1 MGDYAKLAVFIVVL
15 LLSVS
20 LMSVAIDYLG
30 DISDV
35 ELDMEPQ
42 DERTESVTS
51 EAAEAGK
58 GKTKPITVAG
68 APGGEVFPL
77 FEIRYPPRTK
87 YIRLRVGE
95 VYNGG
100 LWKEYEDHANTPRKS
115 NIPLRITTVLP
126 IQAVSFNVN
135 PFYNLTSFIPATLHV
150 TNIEFE
156 GTLMH
161 YPTLELFSTTKPSS
175 SPYNVLYALYDLPE
189 ARLRVAEAK
198 DMDEYLA
205 VPEDLEE
212 RLGEL
217 ASDIVRGFSSPWE
230 KVTAIEAYL
239 EDNYEYS
246 DEYVPP
252 PEGTDPVEWFL
263 FDDKTGTC
271 GQFNSALVLL
281 ARAAGI
287 PARVVYGFLV
297 SPESDYQL
305 VMPKD
310 AHMWAEV
317 PFEDL
322 DWITFDAT
330 PGRPEDVK
338 MERIPTIT
346 NITYNDEMAI
356 KGGGFT
362 VEGTVTMY
370 NGSAVDGLSV
380 EILLTERKNETGVQ
394 CGTGTVNEGVFTIA
408 CDADPSFEVGDYQL
422 VAHAMS
428 KGIFQESWSDPPI
441 RIMAET
447 EVSIQ
452 APASVYVGEYF
463 TVVGTLV
470 DGSNGQAIANATL
483 LVTVKNETM
492 YYTTDETGSV
502 SFTCSF
508 DAEGNETLGILVNDS
523 TYYLGSNS
531 SFGVAVG
538 LRPPPQPG
546 LLEVLTTF
554 PYNVMLAAGAIVA
567 IGAAVLLTRKK
578 RPEGLQA
585 VSGAGPEEPPEEE
598 LPRHLED
605 CKEGIVAV
613 FNWFYARAQ
622 RRHGEIAD
630 SMTPREFQRA
640 LLSKIPENGASA
652 LEYLIT
658 AFEIADYSISRP
670 TQEMYEKCIQAAE
683 LLDRMM
689 QNG

>member
-1 MGDYAKLAVFIVVL
+1 M
-15 LLSVS
+15 
-20 LMSVAIDYLG
+20 
-30 DISDV
+30 
-35 ELDMEPQ
+35 
-42 DERTESVTS
+42 
-51 EAAEAGK
+51 
-58 GKTKPITVAG
+58 
-68 APGGEVFPL
+68 
-77 FEIRYPPRTK
+77 
-87 YIRLRVGE
+87 
-95 VYNGG
+95 
-100 LWKEYEDHANTPRKS
+100 
-115 NIPLRITTVLP
+115 
-126 IQAVSFNVN
+126 
-135 PFYNLTSFIPATLHV
+135 
-150 TNIEFE
+150 
-156 GTLMH
+156 
-161 YPTLELFSTTKPSS
+161 
-175 SPYNVLYALYDLPE
+175 
-189 ARLRVAEAK
+189 
-198 DMDEYLA
+198 
-205 VPEDLEE
+205 
-212 RLGEL
+212 
-217 ASDIVRGFSSPWE
+217 
-230 KVTAIEAYL
+230 AIEAYL
-239 EDNYEYS
+239 EDNYEYGE
-246 DEYVPP
+246 EYTPAP
-252 PEGTDPVEWFL
+252 DGTDPVEWFL
-263 FDDKTGTC
+263 FDEKTGTC

-310 AHMWAEV
+310 AHLWAEV
-317 PFEDL
+317 PFKEL

-338 MERIPTIT
+338 MESIPTIT
-346 NITYNDEMAI
+346 NITYNDDMAI

-380 EILLTERKNETGVQ
+380 EVLLTERKNETGVR
-394 CGTGTVNEGVFTIA
+394 CGTGTVNDGVFTIT
-408 CDADPSFEVGDYQL
+408 CEADPSFEVGDYQL

-452 APASVYVGEYF
+452 APPSVYVGDYF

-470 DGSNGQAIANATL
+470 DRSNGQPISNTTI
-483 LVTVKNETM
+483 VMTVKNETK
-492 YYTTDETGSV
+492 YYTSDEAGSV
-502 SFTCSF
+502 SFTCSY

-554 PYNVMLAAGAIVA
+554 PYNVMLAAGAIVT
-567 IGAAVLLTRKK
+567 IGAVVLLTRKK
-578 RPEGLQA
+578 RPEGPQA
-585 VSGAGPEEPPEEE
+585 MSRAGPEELPEED
-598 LPRHLED
+598 LPRHFED
-605 CKEGIVAV
+605 YKEGIVAV

-640 LLSKIPENGASA
+640 LLSRIPENGASA
-652 LEYLIT
+652 LEYLVT
-658 AFEIADYSISRP
+658 AFEIADYSTSRP
-670 TQEMYEKCIQAAE
+670 TKEMCEKCIQAVE

>member
-51 EAAEAGK
+51 DAAEAGK

-77 FEIRYPPRTK
+77 FEIHYPPRTK

-95 VYNGG
+95 AYDSG
-100 LWKEYEDHANTPRKS
+100 LWEEHEDHPHTPRKS

-126 IQAVSFNVN
+126 VQAVSFTVN

-150 TNIEFE
+150 TNVDFE
-156 GTLMH
+156 GTLEH
-161 YPTLELFSTTKPSS
+161 YPSLELFSTTKPSS
-175 SPYNVLYALYDLPE
+175 SPYNILYALYDLSE
-189 ARLRVAEAK
+189 ARLLGAEVE

-212 RLGEL
+212 RLEEL
-217 ASDIVRGFSSPWE
+217 ASDIVRGLSSPWE
-230 KVTAIEAYL
+230 KVMAIEAYL
-239 EDNYEYS
+239 EDNYEYGE
-246 DEYVPP
+246 EYTPAP
-252 PEGTDPVEWFL
+252 DGTDPVEWFL
-263 FDDKTGTC
+263 FDEKTGTC

-297 SPESDYQL
+297 SPEKDYQL

-310 AHMWAEV
+310 AHLWAEV
-317 PFEDL
+317 PFKEL

-338 MERIPTIT
+338 MESIPTST
-346 NITYNDEMAI
+346 NITYNDDQAI

-380 EILLTERKNETGVQ
+380 EVLLTERKNETGVR
-394 CGTGTVNEGVFTIA
+394 CGTGTVNDGVFKIT

-452 APASVYVGEYF
+452 APPSVYVGDYF

-470 DGSNGQAIANATL
+470 DRSNGQPISNTTI
-483 LVTVKNETM
+483 VMTVKNETK
-492 YYTTDETGSV
+492 YYTSDEAGSV
-502 SFTCSF
+502 SFTCSY

-554 PYNVMLAAGAIVA
+554 PYNVMLAAGAIVT
-567 IGAAVLLTRKK
+567 IGAVVLLTRKK
-578 RPEGLQA
+578 RPEGPQA
-585 VSGAGPEEPPEEE
+585 MSRAGPEEPPEED
-598 LPRHLED
+598 LPRHFED
-605 CKEGIVAV
+605 YKEGIVTV

-622 RRHGEIAD
+622 RRHVEIAD

-640 LLSKIPENGASA
+640 LLSRIPENGASA
-652 LEYLIT
+652 LEYLVT
-658 AFEIADYSISRP
+658 AFEIADYSTSRP
-670 TQEMYEKCIQAAE
+670 TKEMCEKCIQAVE